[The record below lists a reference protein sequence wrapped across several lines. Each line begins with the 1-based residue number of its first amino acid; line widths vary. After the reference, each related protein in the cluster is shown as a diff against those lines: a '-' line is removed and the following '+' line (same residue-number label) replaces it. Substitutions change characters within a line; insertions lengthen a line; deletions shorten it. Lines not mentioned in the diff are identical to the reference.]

1 MLLELFLQNYTTN
14 MKKFIPVT
22 VILLFVGLLTGHQVQ
37 AQTKTGYVS
46 FSELI
51 GSMPESRKAD
61 TALSEYKAALEQ
73 QFEEYQ
79 REFTEQGNLLNSKD
93 TLKYTGPQLDVK
105 RKKLSD
111 MYAKLQGFNQ
121 EASQLLEQKKQ
132 SLLTPI
138 QAKAENAIQVVAK
151 ENGYG
156 YIFEKDALHVYPPSD
171 DVLPL
176 VKKKLGI
183 K

>member
-1 MLLELFLQNYTTN
+1 
-14 MKKFIPVT
+14 MKKCIPVI
-22 VILLFVGLLTGHQVQ
+22 VLMLFAGLLSGYHVQ

-61 TALSEYKAALEQ
+61 TAMTEYKEALEQ

-79 REFTEQGNLLNSKD
+79 HEFTEQGTLLNSSD
-93 TLKYTGPQLDVK
+93 TLKYTRPQLDLK
-105 RKKLSD
+105 RKKLSE
-111 MYAKLQGFNQ
+111 MYTKLQGFSQ

-132 SLLTPI
+132 ALLTPI
-138 QAKAENAIQVVAK
+138 QAKAENAIQAVAK
-151 ENGYG
+151 ENGYS
-156 YIFEKDALHVYPPSD
+156 YIFERDALHVYPPSD
-171 DVLPL
+171 DLLPL